1 MDNENRIRRNIH
13 EGLPTQNTKG
23 QGVAVTVTFLKVP
36 VPDTEPHT
44 LLLLHLIPL
53 PPCCE
58 LGLCQN
64 LLWVSLLS
72 VLDHAA
78 GVEME
83 LFGLQVLGS
92 FLAVEL
98 EVPGVLLVLEL
109 LVVLDNSS

>member
-23 QGVAVTVTFLKVP
+23 QGVAANGDILKVP
-36 VPDTEPHT
+36 APDTEPHT

-53 PPCCE
+53 LPCCE

-72 VLDHAA
+72 VGDHTA
-78 GVEME
+78 GVEMG
-83 LFGLQVLGS
+83 LFDQRFLGS
-92 FLAVEL
+92 FSGVEL
-98 EVPGVLLVLEL
+98 EEVGLEVLV
-109 LVVLDNSS
+109 